1 MILNNDFIIKV
12 QNLTKVYHLF
22 DKKFDRV
29 KEALSPLKKRYSR
42 DFYALNDI
50 SFSIKKGE
58 TVGIIGKN
66 GAGKSTILKI
76 ITGVLT
82 PTQGSIN
89 VRGTIASLLELGA
102 GFNPEMTG
110 IENVYMNGIIMG
122 YTRKEMGKKLD
133 AIVDFADI
141 GDFIN
146 QPVKMYSS
154 GMFAR
159 LAFSVNVN
167 INPDVLIVDEALSV
181 GDSFFQQ
188 KCLYRMK
195 QMQEAGTTVLFV
207 SHDIGAVKALCS
219 RCIYLKNG
227 RLIADGAADE
237 VCDMYQNHTT
247 DLLKSASFTDRKSHT
262 IISKEKSGLKYF
274 REDPDFGTRMTERS
288 GGGELRFTAF
298 DLYYGDKMVTTQK
311 MLTPL
316 HIFVS
321 GLTYKEIPDGTAVG
335 VLCRDRIGND
345 IFAGNLN
352 FHDIYL
358 PQMKINEKFVMDITF
373 DVPLAPGEYFFG
385 IGAKPH
391 PFSNYFYDRGFNIA
405 KITIEQPENIKDP
418 VGGILFAKLDKFK
431 LYQI

>member
-1 MILNNDFIIKV
+1 
-12 QNLTKVYHLF
+12 
-22 DKKFDRV
+22 
-29 KEALSPLKKRYSR
+29 
-42 DFYALNDI
+42 
-50 SFSIKKGE
+50 
-58 TVGIIGKN
+58 
-66 GAGKSTILKI
+66 
-76 ITGVLT
+76 
-82 PTQGSIN
+82 
-89 VRGTIASLLELGA
+89 
-102 GFNPEMTG
+102 
-110 IENVYMNGIIMG
+110 
-122 YTRKEMGKKLD
+122 
-133 AIVDFADI
+133 
-141 GDFIN
+141 
-146 QPVKMYSS
+146 
-154 GMFAR
+154 
-159 LAFSVNVN
+159 
-167 INPDVLIVDEALSV
+167 
-181 GDSFFQQ
+181 
-188 KCLYRMK
+188 
-195 QMQEAGTTVLFV
+195 
-207 SHDIGAVKALCS
+207 
-219 RCIYLKNG
+219 
-227 RLIADGAADE
+227 
-237 VCDMYQNHTT
+237 
-247 DLLKSASFTDRKSHT
+247 
-262 IISKEKSGLKYF
+262 
-274 REDPDFGTRMTERS
+274 MTERS